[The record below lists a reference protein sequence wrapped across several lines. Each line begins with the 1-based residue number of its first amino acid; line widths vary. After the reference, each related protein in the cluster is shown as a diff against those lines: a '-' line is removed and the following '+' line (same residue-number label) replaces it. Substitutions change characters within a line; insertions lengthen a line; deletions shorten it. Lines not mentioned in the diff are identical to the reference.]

1 LAADDEPSTF
11 LIEGADNDYTIS
23 GTTLTLSSDAADL
36 VETGDKLSVSYQIAS
51 APAGDPFQPK
61 DTISPAAIRGYPN
74 VPVTIRVLSESYPVR
89 GMQSIEATMNFNSN
103 VEVGMGSQAI
113 GSERV
118 IPAEVTGNFT
128 VFQEDYRT
136 EMMLMTGETSPSD
149 TDFPI
154 EAYRDDIVLELDFK
168 HPDTGTILRTDT
180 LSGITVTGDGR
191 DVAVGSAVGK
201 NFNFSAATNFTWY
214 NTKHV

>member
-1 LAADDEPSTF
+1 M
-11 LIEGADNDYTIS
+11 
-23 GTTLTLSSDAADL
+23 
-36 VETGDKLSVSYQIAS
+36 VESGDKLSVSYQVAS
-51 APAGDPFQPK
+51 APGGDPFQAK

-74 VPVTIRVLSESYPVR
+74 IPVAIRVGSDTLPVR

-128 VFQEDYRT
+128 IFQEDYRT
-136 EMMLMTGETSPSD
+136 EKMMIAGETDSTD
-149 TDFPI
+149 TDYPI
-154 EAYRDDIVLELDFK
+154 DAYRDDLIIVMDFK

-180 LSGITVTGDGR
+180 LSGVTVTGDGR
-191 DVAVGSAVGK
+191 DVSVGSAVGK
-201 NFNFSAATNFTWY
+201 NFNFAAATNFSWF
-214 NTKHV
+214 NDKLV